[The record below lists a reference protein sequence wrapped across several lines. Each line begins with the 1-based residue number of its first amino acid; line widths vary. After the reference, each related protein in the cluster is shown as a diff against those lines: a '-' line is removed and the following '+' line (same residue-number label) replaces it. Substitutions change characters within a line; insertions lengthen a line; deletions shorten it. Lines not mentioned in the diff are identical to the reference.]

1 MLLNDFKK
9 IIELSIS
16 RVANFNHD
24 VSNITSHK
32 KPAVVNAANE
42 QNYQK
47 DSLYIALSKL
57 SESLSTSY
65 LQVKVDLDDDSRIS
79 WAGTAHEIREIVSH
93 ILRLLAP
100 DETVTNQPWYKEEGN
115 ANGPTQKQ
123 RVKLILQNQSAG
135 SKQKEV
141 IELVVNMENLIGS
154 LVRATYSRASDAAH
168 RLKGRKEAK
177 RLIKYFEAFAND
189 LLDI

>member
-1 MLLNDFKK
+1 MVINDFRQL
-9 IIELSIS
+9 IELCVNRI
-16 RVANFNHD
+16 ANLNNNL
-24 VSNITSHK
+24 STIASSK
-32 KPAVVNAANE
+32 KPAAIKTVNH
-42 QNYQK
+42 QNYQT
-47 DSLYIALSKL
+47 DPLYVALSKL

-65 LQVKVDLDDDSRIS
+65 LQVKVDLEDDSRIS
-79 WAGTAHEIREIVSH
+79 WAGTAHEIREIVAH
-93 ILRLLAP
+93 ILRLLAA
-100 DETVTNQPWYKEEGN
+100 DEAVIKQSWYKEESN
-115 ANGPTQKQ
+115 TKGPTQKQ

-141 IELVVNMENLIGS
+141 IELVANMENLIGS

-168 RLKGRKEAK
+168 RLKGRKEAR